1 MYKIAATKPFD
12 RQYQK
17 LIKKNKELIQN
28 FIDVVEKLRINP
40 FQSTLKTHKVMSRK
54 YGEAYSSSI
63 TGDLRLI
70 WCFDNEQ
77 ILIIILL
84 DIGSHSESRK
94 VYK

>member
-17 LIKKNKELIQN
+17 FIKKNKELVQN
-28 FIDVVEKLRINP
+28 IIDVIEKLRINP
-40 FQSTLKTHKVMSRK
+40 FQSTLKTHKVVSRK
-54 YGEAYSSSI
+54 YGETYSSSI
-63 TGDLRLI
+63 TGDLRII
-70 WCFDNEQ
+70 WCFDNKQ

-84 DIGSHSESRK
+84 DIGSHSGSRR